1 MKCGLVALPEL
12 SQLPIWPGISER
24 LRQGC
29 RDGEA
34 KCRGQGA
41 QPGPPRGHCRNEAAW
56 DRGRDG
62 WSQGAALLLGSADAA
77 ERRKSRKDKFRKVL
91 MRGAHFRALNFSKES
106 GYQVCGFLFRS
117 IYNSPWFDLAGLG
130 FHETPFRATKAK
142 PQINQ
147 SLLLQLLMSSY
158 GARAYG

>member
-62 WSQGAALLLGSADAA
+62 WSQGAALLLGSADA
-77 ERRKSRKDKFRKVL
+77 
-91 MRGAHFRALNFSKES
+91 
-106 GYQVCGFLFRS
+106 
-117 IYNSPWFDLAGLG
+117 WFDLAGLG

-142 PQINQ
+142 RQINQ